1 MLDYLNEE
9 LREVREQSSSL
20 QEEVETYK
28 CGTTSLQEEIETY
41 KCGTT
46 SLQEEIETY
55 KCGTTSLQEELKS
68 YKSGAA
74 SAQVMQQE
82 LVNLQGQISQLST
95 LPSGII
101 GRSLARLLFVQCPP
115 HLVFAPIT
123 IICMCY
129 LLATFFIT
137 NFYQKCYLF

>member
-20 QEEVETYK
+20 QEEV
-28 CGTTSLQEEIETY
+28 ETY

-129 LLATFFIT
+129 LLATFFYYEFLSKMLSILI
-137 NFYQKCYLF
+137 KM